1 MKIKRFEDILAWQR
15 ARELN
20 KMIYTITQKRSF
32 SKDFTMIDQLS
43 RASISIA
50 SNIAF

>member
-1 MKIKRFEDILAWQR
+1 MKIKRFEDILAWQKV
-15 ARELN
+15 RELN
-20 KMIYTITQKRSF
+20 KMIYIITQEKSF
-32 SKDFTMIDQLS
+32 AKDLTKTDQLR